1 MEDHQAGDGAASIA
15 ARPASSSSI
24 YDQIQA
30 QARAQ
35 ELEDVDKAIA
45 ASLAPDSAQPIN
57 PGIRY
62 DDGTSPSN
70 PFVPYRRRGYS
81 NAIGAQTYARRPNLP
96 FLGPRDTGVE
106 EDMTMALCHLNFHD
120 ADTLVLIDTPPKQP
134 EQSDCEYKLYERRC
148 KDPHRVHSSKLRAL
162 NSNFFDPGLRPTAC
176 DTAF

>member
-1 MEDHQAGDGAASIA
+1 MALSRLLDSLAGLTNTFTMSQAQKDDQSPLLHSKTSGDEPASEPLLNPASTDDAALRDMQECASRPTAPRADPVTGMTMRESHNMEDHNMEDHQAGDGAASIA

-70 PFVPYRRRGYS
+70 PFVPYRRRG
-81 NAIGAQTYARRPNLP
+81 
-96 FLGPRDTGVE
+96 
-106 EDMTMALCHLNFHD
+106 
-120 ADTLVLIDTPPKQP
+120 
-134 EQSDCEYKLYERRC
+134 
-148 KDPHRVHSSKLRAL
+148 
-162 NSNFFDPGLRPTAC
+162 
-176 DTAF
+176 